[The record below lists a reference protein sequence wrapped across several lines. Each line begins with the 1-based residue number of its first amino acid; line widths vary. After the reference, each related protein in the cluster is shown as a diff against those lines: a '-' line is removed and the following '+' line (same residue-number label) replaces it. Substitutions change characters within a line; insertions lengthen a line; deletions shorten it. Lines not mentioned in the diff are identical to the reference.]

1 MDHDQAMH
9 ALHAGELIEAVITP
23 ARDAN
28 GWTLILVAQNG
39 QRLSYTGLGGAAKLF
54 HTLEHATEIAREIG
68 FGDIRVE
75 EEF

>member
-9 ALHAGELIEAVITP
+9 ALHAGELTEAVIAP

-28 GWTLILVAQNG
+28 GWTLIFLTRDG
-39 QRLSYTGLGGAAKLF
+39 KRCPYTGLGGTAKSF